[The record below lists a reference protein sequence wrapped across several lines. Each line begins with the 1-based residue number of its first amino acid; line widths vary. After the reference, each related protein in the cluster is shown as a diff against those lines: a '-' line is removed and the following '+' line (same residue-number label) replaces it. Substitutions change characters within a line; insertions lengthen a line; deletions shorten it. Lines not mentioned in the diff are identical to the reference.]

1 MSNEKTT
8 MRYLY
13 LRIYSNEELQAY
25 LSKMLEAGWAITKT
39 KGNFLFFRRH
49 QLKNARL
56 CVVSTECTDRSPEYD
71 DQVNE
76 YIDIALRLGWQLLC
90 IGDYESVL
98 PMRRRLYFYTCD
110 PDVAPLEPDEAIDFN
125 NGYRA
130 GKETRKWK
138 WSWLLLCIA
147 AWLTTIPFM
156 LQGGFALP
164 LVLVDGALASAAA
177 AAHRL
182 AEDRQKL
189 YRSVT
194 EGIPYEM
201 KDPSVLRRKENHLT
215 ASLAVLLLGMLLLL
229 AS

>member
-56 CVVSTECTDRSPEYD
+56 CVVSTECTDRSPKYD

-98 PMRRRLYFYTCD
+98 PC
-110 PDVAPLEPDEAIDFN
+110 
-125 NGYRA
+125 
-130 GKETRKWK
+130 
-138 WSWLLLCIA
+138 
-147 AWLTTIPFM
+147 
-156 LQGGFALP
+156 
-164 LVLVDGALASAAA
+164 AAA
-177 AAHRL
+177 CISIPVILMWHRWSL
-182 AEDRQKL
+182 MR
-189 YRSVT
+189 
-194 EGIPYEM
+194 
-201 KDPSVLRRKENHLT
+201 PSTSTMATVPERKHVSGSGVGCFCVLPH
-215 ASLAVLLLGMLLLL
+215 G
-229 AS
+229 